1 MKKYEAFI
9 QSMTKKERAN
19 PQLFITDK
27 TARSRA
33 MRIAKGSGRSLD
45 EATVFLAEFQQV
57 KLLQSGFLLTYTRN
71 EGGGRR
77 L

>member
-1 MKKYEAFI
+1 MKRYEAFI
-9 QSMTKKERAN
+9 QSMTKGERAN

-27 TARSRA
+27 SARSRA

-57 KLLQSGFLLTYTRN
+57 TTKIRFDKWVYGCVKGTN
-71 EGGGRR
+71 GE
-77 L
+77 